1 MLYHRIFCRYECRTD
16 RCGYESPATEQLY
29 DADAKKF
36 PSSNTGQTRRI
47 YIKRTAQL
55 PTAIGAHSPHQTK
68 THKKERNNGMT
79 VIKATAKKS
88 ASSEEKALPIGR
100 DSEKTNGT
108 LSELERIMPL
118 SPIMRKNTAGYSE
131 VKVGLPEEKTEAPA
145 EQAETKPA
153 ISAAETA
160 SDEAGTGKHKI
171 LTKLGSVGIN
181 KRSVA
186 VIASLAL
193 ICGALVVNY
202 ALGGGSNIAAEAGGA
217 PPAEAAADAD
227 KDNIEKTGSGAAAG
241 DTDAEYFQSASVS
254 RRRARDESLE
264 VLQLVADSED
274 ALQESKD
281 SALASISKIASQIE
295 QESNIESLIVA
306 KGFENCIALVSD
318 DSATIIVQSDGLMP
332 NEVAQITE
340 IICSETSLPAASVK
354 IVEKAGA

>member
-1 MLYHRIFCRYECRTD
+1 
-16 RCGYESPATEQLY
+16 
-29 DADAKKF
+29 
-36 PSSNTGQTRRI
+36 
-47 YIKRTAQL
+47 
-55 PTAIGAHSPHQTK
+55 
-68 THKKERNNGMT
+68 MT

-202 ALGGGSNIAAEAGGA
+202 ALGGGSNIAAEAGGGQHR
-217 PPAEAAADAD
+217 
-227 KDNIEKTGSGAAAG
+227 KDRQRS
-241 DTDAEYFQSASVS
+241 SS
-254 RRRARDESLE
+254 R
-264 VLQLVADSED
+264 
-274 ALQESKD
+274 
-281 SALASISKIASQIE
+281 
-295 QESNIESLIVA
+295 
-306 KGFENCIALVSD
+306 
-318 DSATIIVQSDGLMP
+318 
-332 NEVAQITE
+332 
-340 IICSETSLPAASVK
+340 
-354 IVEKAGA
+354 